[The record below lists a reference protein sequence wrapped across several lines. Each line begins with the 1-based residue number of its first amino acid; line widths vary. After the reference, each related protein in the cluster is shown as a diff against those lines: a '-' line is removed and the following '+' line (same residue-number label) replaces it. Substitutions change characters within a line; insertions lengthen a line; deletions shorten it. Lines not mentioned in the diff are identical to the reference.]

1 MFGSIFIHHLGVV
14 GLWTV
19 NLMSQSVMTLMMS
32 RIMTRIVGIDDTPPY
47 GPCFS
52 LFSVV
57 FWLSAFIIRTPS
69 FGLLSCDDEAPTL
82 SKISIFQFIKLI
94 FRLLA
99 L

>member
-1 MFGSIFIHHLGVV
+1 MFGSIFIHDLGVV

-19 NLMSQSVMTLMMS
+19 NLMSQSVMS
-32 RIMTRIVGIDDTPPY
+32 RIIMTRIVGIDDTPPY
-47 GPCFS
+47 RAVFFPVFS
-52 LFSVV
+52 SCVL
-57 FWLSAFIIRTPS
+57 AFGLYIIRTPS